1 MCNIEFTHDIPLL
14 PFGFPIIKI
23 NIKLNVRRPL
33 AMTSHFM
40 KFKRKSSGLKFSF
53 SNFLEDVYVMYVN
66 EQKINKSNKRNLHFH
81 YLEKYKVMYHCLIY
95 YYSK

>member
-14 PFGFPIIKI
+14 PFGFPIINI
-23 NIKLNVRRPL
+23 NIKLKVRRLL
-33 AMTSHFM
+33 AITSHFM
-40 KFKRKSSGLKFSF
+40 KFKRKTRFSF
-53 SNFLEDVYVMYVN
+53 SHFLEDVYVMYVN